1 MNYVII
7 TYQVS
12 TWICKF
18 SRTYESFYS
27 RRFDQIYLTKF
38 RQWVTRAD
46 SKSLCILSRVSII
59 QLPSQLGN
67 WRKNGRIIELISR
80 LAGFCAKNRR
90 KRQSARHPA
99 WVRDRHSFL
108 EVNDEH
114 SSASYRQSHF
124 GLFLLFPL
132 DAFYASCKRP
142 TSSIKLSRRM
152 FAIEVYEV
160 RPFDLMHTN
169 GLLNGK
175 LLRGTWD
182 HVTQP
187 QFS

>member
-1 MNYVII
+1 M
-7 TYQVS
+7 
-12 TWICKF
+12 
-18 SRTYESFYS
+18 
-27 RRFDQIYLTKF
+27 
-38 RQWVTRAD
+38 
-46 SKSLCILSRVSII
+46 SII

-90 KRQSARHPA
+90 KRQCARARHPA
-99 WVRDRHSFL
+99 GVRDRHSFL

-114 SSASYRQSHF
+114 SSASYRLSHF
-124 GLFLLFPL
+124 GLFVPFPL

-152 FAIEVYEV
+152 FAIEVCEV

-187 QFS
+187 QIS